1 MAVFAMLGAL
11 MFSTKLLM
19 EILPNIHPLGML
31 TIVYTV
37 VYRKKALI
45 PIYIYVLLNG
55 VYAGFALWWLPYLY
69 LWAIL
74 WGITMLI
81 PNKWPRRVKAFLYPL
96 VCCLF
101 GLFFGVLYAPGQAL
115 MYGLNFEQM
124 LLWIVAG
131 ISFDLLHFIGNL
143 FAGLLVL
150 PLSELLCKLSKKVL

>member
-1 MAVFAMLGAL
+1 

-19 EILPNIHPLGML
+19 EVLPNIHPLGML
-31 TIVYTV
+31 TMAYTV

-45 PIYIYVLLNG
+45 PIYIYILLNG
-55 VYAGFALWWLPYLY
+55 IFAGFAPWWVPYLY
-69 LWAIL
+69 IWAIL

-81 PNKWPRRVKAFLYPL
+81 PKKLPRWAKAILYPT

-115 MYGLNFEQM
+115 LYGLTFDQM
-124 LLWIVAG
+124 LLWIAAG
-131 ISFDLLHFIGNL
+131 VSFDLLHFIGNL

-150 PLSELLCKLSKKVL
+150 PISELLCKLSKKVL